1 MSRTILLLCVVISG
15 CATATKLNTGDG
27 TIYRVECDGTAIPL
41 SVCYK
46 RANKVCPAGWD
57 QIDKDGAVLPQGT
70 ATAEVAYF
78 GVMQQK
84 SITVR
89 CR

>member
-1 MSRTILLLCVVISG
+1 MSKTILLLCVVISG

-27 TIYRVECDGTAIPL
+27 VIYRVECDGSAIPL

-46 RANKVCPAGWD
+46 RANKLCPAGWD
-57 QIDKDGAVLPQGT
+57 QIDKDGAVLPQGV
-70 ATAEVAYF
+70 ATPDYAQI